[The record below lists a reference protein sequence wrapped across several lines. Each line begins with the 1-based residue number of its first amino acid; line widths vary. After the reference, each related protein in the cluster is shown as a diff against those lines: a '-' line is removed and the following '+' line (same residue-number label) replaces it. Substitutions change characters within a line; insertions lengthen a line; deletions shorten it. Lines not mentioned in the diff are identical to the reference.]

1 MAKTWFI
8 TGSSRGLGRALTQA
22 VLEAGGQVVA
32 TARKPEALDDLNAK
46 YGSRVLPV
54 ALDVTDPAQCDK
66 AIKAALN
73 AFSRIDVLVNNAGYG
88 FTGAFEEMTDQEFKN
103 QIDTNFWGVV
113 NVTRAALPFLR
124 KQGSGHIIQITS
136 IGGRLAVPGLSGY
149 HAAKFAVE
157 GMSEALAQEVR
168 PLGIK
173 VTIIE
178 PGGFRTDWAGTSMAF
193 AKPIDAYA
201 ATVGAMRGY
210 LEQHAGK
217 ETGDPIKAAQAILR
231 VANESQPPLRLP
243 LGSDAYGLLGHTY
256 KTNAE
261 SLERWKEITL
271 STDAD
276 GADSSLVSQVVLELR
291 RK

>member
-291 RK
+291 KK